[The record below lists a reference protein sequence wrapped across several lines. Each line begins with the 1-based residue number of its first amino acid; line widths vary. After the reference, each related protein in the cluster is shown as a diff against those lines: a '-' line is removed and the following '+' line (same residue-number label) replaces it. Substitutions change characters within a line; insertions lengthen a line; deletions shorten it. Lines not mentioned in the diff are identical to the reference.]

1 MSLKRSFRSTHIRL
15 FVILLICCTGLLAF
29 QLPVSVIA
37 ERQQTQLPISPVVLQ
52 TAEEIQ
58 HGTDA
63 GLQATD
69 PRPGTVRVNSQGE
82 IGVEV
87 RITGTPAAAAAAFA
101 AAGIRVGTWSEP
113 YPLVSVWVQPEQLD
127 TLAALPMVMYVGPM
141 LMPIVRSGTVV
152 TKGDTILGAAQARTE
167 FGLSGKGIR
176 IGVISDGVEGLDIGQ
191 AAGELPPDCPEN
203 LTDLTPSCV
212 LVDADN
218 AGFRNEGRAMLEI
231 IHDLA
236 PDAILGFSSGINGV
250 TGFVDAINFLE
261 EDFVADIIVDDIGY
275 LTEPYFENGTIGTRA
290 QKAVDAGVVFVSAA
304 GNDAENHYQAP
315 LNIPDNCPPNVERG
329 CLHRFAANDTSLSF
343 SLPQAVRIQVILQW
357 DNPFSNTTTAA
368 RNALDNLDLYL
379 VEGNSVLASSDTIQS
394 IMGVPLEMLTY
405 QNASGTTQQVDVVI
419 DAPALNSGTT
429 PQIEMLL
436 YAFSGNRRIDL
447 TYEHTTAADSIY
459 GHPGMSGVI
468 GVGAVDVDAQPPI
481 QIQSYSSQ
489 GPVTIRGESTP
500 RSKPDIVATDCVATS
515 TPRFSTFCGT
525 SAAAP
530 HVAALVALLLE
541 EEPDVPPWRIRS
553 LLKRRAVD
561 LGPAGFDP
569 VFGAGRANVVSSI
582 NESRFGP
589 QIFHLM
595 LPLIQR

>member
-1 MSLKRSFRSTHIRL
+1 MLCKLSSRLTHIRL
-15 FVILLICCTGLLAF
+15 LLVLLICCTGLVASQF
-29 QLPVSVIA
+29 PMTTVA
-37 ERQQTQLPISPVVLQ
+37 EPLKPQLPISLVVLQ

-58 HGTDA
+58 HGTGA

-69 PRPGTVRVNSQGE
+69 PRPGTVRVTSQGE

-87 RITGTPAAAAAAFA
+87 HITGTPAAAAAAFA

-113 YPLVSVWVQPEQLD
+113 YPLVSAWVQPEQLD
-127 TLAALPMVMYVGPM
+127 TLATLPMVMYVGPM

-152 TKGDTILGAAQARTE
+152 TEGDTILGAAQARTE

-191 AAGELPPDCPEN
+191 AANEVPPDCPVN
-203 LTDLTPSCV
+203 LTDLSPSCV
-212 LVDADN
+212 LVDATN
-218 AGFRNEGRAMLEI
+218 PGFWNEGRAMLEI

-250 TGFVDAINFLE
+250 TGFVAAINFLQE
-261 EDFVADIIVDDIGY
+261 EFQADIIVDDIGY

-290 QKAVDAGVVFVSAA
+290 QQAVDAGVVFVSAA
-304 GNDAENHYQAP
+304 GNDGENHYQATLDITDDCQFGVP
-315 LNIPDNCPPNVERG
+315 GG
-329 CLHRFAANDTSLSF
+329 CLHHFAADDTTLSF
-343 SLPQAVRIQVILQW
+343 SLPQAARIQVILQW

-379 VEGNSVLASSDTIQS
+379 VEGNTPLASSKEIQS
-394 IMGVPLEMLTY
+394 VSGIPIEILIY
-405 QNASGTTQQVDVVI
+405 QNFSGSTQQVDLVV
-419 DAPALNSGTT
+419 DAYALNSGTI
-429 PQIEMLL
+429 PQIEMLFITSGWL
-436 YAFSGNRRIDL
+436 EDVDYAS
-447 TYEHTTAADSIY
+447 AADSIY
-459 GHPGMSGVI
+459 GHPGMPGVI
-468 GVGAVDVDAQPPI
+468 GVGAVDVDAQSPI
-481 QIQSYSSQ
+481 KIQPYSSQ

-530 HVAALVALLLE
+530 HVAALAALLLE
-541 EEPDVPPWRIRS
+541 EEPDAPPWRIRS
-553 LLKRRAVD
+553 LLKQRAVD
-561 LGPAGFDP
+561 LGTAGFDTIY
-569 VFGAGRANVVSSI
+569 GAGRANVVSSI
-582 NESRFGP
+582 NESRFGS
-589 QIFHLM
+589 QLVIKVM

>member
-191 AAGELPPDCPEN
+191 AAGEVPPDCPEN

-357 DNPFSNTTTAA
+357 DNPFSNITTAA

-419 DAPALNSGTT
+419 DAPALNSGTI
-429 PQIEMLL
+429 PQIEMLFITSGWL
-436 YAFSGNRRIDL
+436 EDVDYAS
-447 TYEHTTAADSIY
+447 AADSIY
-459 GHPGMSGVI
+459 GHPGMPGVI
-468 GVGAVDVDAQPPI
+468 GVGAVASWSPTEIQP
-481 QIQSYSSQ
+481 YSSQ

-541 EEPDVPPWRIRS
+541 EEPDALPWRIRS

-569 VFGAGRANVVSSI
+569 VFGAGRANVVNSI

-589 QIFHLM
+589 QQVIKVM

>member
-1 MSLKRSFRSTHIRL
+1 MSCKLSSRLTHIRL
-15 FVILLICCTGLLAF
+15 FLVLLVCCTGLLASQF
-29 QLPVSVIA
+29 PMTAVA
-37 ERQQTQLPISPVVLQ
+37 EPQKSQLPISPVVLQ

-58 HGTDA
+58 QGTGA

-113 YPLVSVWVQPEQLD
+113 YPLVSAWVQPEQLD

-141 LMPIVRSGTVV
+141 LMPVVRSGTVV
-152 TKGDTILGAAQARTE
+152 TEGDTILGAEQARTE
-167 FGLSGKGIR
+167 FGLSGRGIR

-191 AAGELPPDCPEN
+191 AANELPPDCPAN
-203 LTDLTPSCV
+203 LTDLSPSCV

-236 PDAILGFSSGINGV
+236 PDAILGFSSGIDGV
-250 TGFVDAINFLE
+250 MGFVDAINFLQ
-261 EDFVADIIVDDIGY
+261 EDFAADIIVDDIGY

-290 QKAVDAGVVFVSAA
+290 QQAVDAGVVFVSAA
-304 GNDAENHYQAP
+304 GNDGENHYQAT
-315 LNIPDNCPPNVERG
+315 LDITDDCQFGVEGG

-343 SLPQAVRIQVILQW
+343 SLPRFSSIQVILQW
-357 DNPFSNTTTAA
+357 NNPFSNTTTAA
-368 RNALDNLDLYL
+368 RNALDDLDLYL
-379 VEGNSVLASSDTIQS
+379 VEGNTKLASSKEIQS
-394 IMGVPLEMLTY
+394 VSGIPIEILIY
-405 QNASGTTQQVDVVI
+405 QNSSDSTQQVDLAV
-419 DAPALNSGTT
+419 DAYALNSGTT

-459 GHPGMSGVI
+459 GHPGMPGVI
-468 GVGAVDVDAQPPI
+468 GVGAVDSWSPTE
-481 QIQSYSSQ
+481 IQSYSSQ

-515 TPRFSTFCGT
+515 TPGFSNFCGT

-530 HVAALVALLLE
+530 HVAALAALLLE

-561 LGPAGFDP
+561 LGPAGFDTIY
-569 VFGAGRANVVSSI
+569 GAGRANVVNSI